1 MDLKIRVSMYIHR
14 TWDLRLPLSTFY
26 QITGEMIDSDVCN
39 LWHSPASVSPTKS
52 FGYTL
57 HRSKVICQPIS
68 SHQWSAILTSYVHTK
83 QQTLSRKMYNTTS
96 DWSYFP
102 AVKGDMLLSNPL
114 ATIHVCQ
121 GWQVKLPSIGHNL
134 QRSLGWQVKLPSI
147 GHNLQRSRVTS

>member
-1 MDLKIRVSMYIHR
+1 MYIHR

-121 GWQVKLPSIGHNL
+121 GWQVTGT
-134 QRSLGWQVKLPSI
+134 LPSI
-147 GHNLQRSRVTS
+147 GHNLQRSRVTSYRYIAILGHNLQRSRVTS